1 MKKIFTLLVS
11 VTLFASAF
19 AQYRNDGN
27 KDFGNKG
34 KDGAYNDG
42 GYNKGND
49 RDRGDNYYS
58 FSTRERDMQIAQIN
72 REYDRKIM
80 DIKSRFFI
88 PRFKKEQMIH
98 QLNDQRNDE
107 IKWAYVKFSS
117 RSNHYDDHDWRR
129 H

>member
-19 AQYRNDGN
+19 AQYRTGGD

-34 KDGAYNDG
+34 RDGVYNDG
-42 GYNKGND
+42 YKKGND

-58 FSTRERDMQIAQIN
+58 FSMRERDMQIAQIN

-80 DIKSRFFI
+80 EVRNRFFM
-88 PRFKKEQMIH
+88 PRYKKEQMVY
-98 QLNDQRNDE
+98 QLNDQRNFE
-107 IKWAYVKFSS
+107 IKKVYARFSS
-117 RSNHYDDHDWRR
+117 RDNHYDDHDWRR